1 MIVGITLAWRALL
14 VLGENEKKDTL
25 ITKALEV
32 RLAPEGT
39 LYETP
44 HICPAFSI
52 LSLFQEPAYSPPIWP
67 FITYLSVDTYAVT
80 NYVIVH
86 HS

>member
-1 MIVGITLAWRALL
+1 MIVGITLASRALL

-52 LSLFQEPAYSPPIWP
+52 LTLFF